1 MRARRTKDATAGL
14 NSARRHLNGA
24 ISEGKLAVNSLGL
37 YVREITSTYK
47 QGQFTRNY
55 LRSWLDTYDRYWL
68 AEECEGLARGAQEIV
83 LVINRDVYSVSRS

>member
-37 YVREITSTYK
+37 YVREIISTYK
-47 QGQFTRNY
+47 QCQFTRNY
-55 LRSWLDTYDRYWL
+55 LRSWLHTYDRYWL
-68 AEECEGLARGAQEIV
+68 TEVCEGLAWGAQEIV

>member
-37 YVREITSTYK
+37 YVREIISTYK
-47 QGQFTRNY
+47 QCQFTRNY
-55 LRSWLDTYDRYWL
+55 LRSWLHTYDRYWL
-68 AEECEGLARGAQEIV
+68 AEVCEGLARGAQEIV
-83 LVINRDVYSVSRS
+83 LVINRDVYSLSRS